1 MKVLI
6 VEDEVDVADLLQI
19 FISLEFPEAEI
30 TIAEDGN
37 AALDKLN
44 VLKSVD
50 FIFSDFNMPNKNG
63 GDFYLEV
70 RKQSPLTPFILVT
83 SEDPKKHKQ
92 FSGATH
98 FYHIDKPFSDKDIN
112 NRILQIQSGI
122 KPTVGKVKDY
132 IPVDIMTLQRLF
144 KISTAVYL
152 KISSEK
158 FVKVLHPG
166 TEFNDNEVKR
176 FTDKS
181 IHELYIEKI
190 EFENFIKEYRKS
202 VFSRLAWEKVKQEEK
217 FDILTDDI
225 ALIGKASRIFGWSP
239 AVVALAQEN
248 ISNVINLVK
257 TAEPGISKVAE
268 MLKHGKNKKL
278 ASHTLLLT
286 FMLTEVATRMNWA
299 SQGTIEKLTFAA
311 ILHDIE
317 LDDDLFADKQ
327 TLLMAGEIVTL
338 KESEEG
344 NKLLSHPMDAAQL
357 TLNWPMCP
365 SDVDIIIR
373 QHHERPDGRGFP
385 LGLASF
391 KISPLSAAFIM
402 CEDLIYKSMIDD
414 SVDLKEYFI
423 KQKEY
428 YAREPF
434 KSIYPKLLEIFL

>member
-6 VEDEVDVADLLQI
+6 VEDEIDVADLLQI
-19 FISLEFPEAEI
+19 FISLEYPEAEI
-30 TIAEDGN
+30 TLAEDGRI
-37 AALDKLN
+37 ALEKLN
-44 VLKSVD
+44 VLKGVD

-63 GDFYLEV
+63 GDFFVEV
-70 RKQSPLTPFILVT
+70 RKSYPTTPFILVT

-92 FSGATH
+92 FNGANH
-98 FYHIDKPFSDKDIN
+98 FYHIDKPFSDKDIS
-112 NRILQIQSGI
+112 NRIMQIQSGI
-122 KPTVGKVKDY
+122 KPSVGKIKDY

-144 KISTAVYL
+144 KISSAVYL

-166 TEFNDNEVKR
+166 SEFGENEVKR
-176 FTDKS
+176 FVDKS

-190 EFENFIKEYRKS
+190 EFENFIKEYRKN
-202 VFSRLAWEKVKQEEK
+202 VFSRLAWEKVKGEEK
-217 FDILTDDI
+217 FDILADDI

-239 AVVALAQEN
+239 TVVALAQEN
-248 ISNVINLVK
+248 ISNVINMVK
-257 TAEPGISKVAE
+257 SEPKFSKLAD
-268 MLKHGKNKKL
+268 MLKYEKNKKL
-278 ASHTLLLT
+278 ASHTILLT

-299 SQGTIEKLTFAA
+299 SQGTVEKLTFAA

-327 TLLMAGEIVTL
+327 TLLMADEITTL
-338 KESEEG
+338 KETAEG
-344 NKLLSHPMDAAQL
+344 NKLLSHPLDAAQL

-385 LGLASF
+385 LGLPSF

-414 SVDLKEYFI
+414 TVDLKEYFVS
-423 KQKEY
+423 QKEHY
-428 YAREPF
+428 SREPF